1 MTFEEWFEQ
10 NGDKTPFDD
19 KELGAAWELIKY
31 FWDEGY
37 DQGIADSDP
46 AVHVEDSNAGLP
58 GMEDYTYE
66 EFSRDCDRYD
76 R

>member
-31 FWDEGY
+31 FWEAGRNS
-37 DQGIADSDP
+37 ASN
-46 AVHVEDSNAGLP
+46 EDMWIYG
-58 GMEDYTYE
+58 D
-66 EFSRDCDRYD
+66 
-76 R
+76 

>member
-31 FWDEGY
+31 FWDEGRKFGV
-37 DQGIADSDP
+37 DQGYDYAKAVCP
-46 AVHVEDSNAGLP
+46 ARECNLVWQDE
-58 GMEDYTYE
+58 
-66 EFSRDCDRYD
+66 RDTT
-76 R
+76 